1 MGSGLADCPLS
12 GRLPRF
18 EAHHSGIFLRRNLYH
33 QPVISAEHFIPVICC
48 FIRLMFLII
57 AGICLILHFNV
68 AVDSA
73 AIARFKGNLSGG
85 GLSLKGQWK
94 SIGERS
100 DKKLRVGAKMGEHPV
115 QPLADTA
122 MRNAHFPGNFST

>member
-18 EAHHSGIFLRRNLYH
+18 EAHHSGIFLRRNLHH
-33 QPVISAEHFIPVICC
+33 QPVHFRGTLHSGHLLLHPSHVSHHC
-48 FIRLMFLII
+48 
-57 AGICLILHFNV
+57 GICLILHFNV

-122 MRNAHFPGNFST
+122 MRNAHFPGNFSA

>member
-1 MGSGLADCPLS
+1 MQTALFLADCLVLKLITAAYFCAETFIISLS
-12 GRLPRF
+12 
-18 EAHHSGIFLRRNLYH
+18 
-33 QPVISAEHFIPVICC
+33 ISAEHFIPVICC

>member
-1 MGSGLADCPLS
+1 
-12 GRLPRF
+12 
-18 EAHHSGIFLRRNLYH
+18 
-33 QPVISAEHFIPVICC
+33 
-48 FIRLMFLII
+48 MFLII

-73 AIARFKGNLSGG
+73 AIARFKGNLSDG

-122 MRNAHFPGNFST
+122 MRNAHFPGNFSA